1 MYFRKD
7 GPGRPLYRGEHWTE
21 KYKRAQQVKMEER
34 GREWG
39 RALHAEHWAGRSP
52 KGETSLAPSKGACVP
67 CARVNEKVLNYNKQ
81 TP

>member
-1 MYFRKD
+1 
-7 GPGRPLYRGEHWTE
+7 
-21 KYKRAQQVKMEER
+21 MEER